1 MELNMKKKLL
11 CCALLAGVGMA
22 NTAAAQSYDDRWYV
36 GAGVGVGFFDSDREV
51 QDDVYG
57 MIGLGKMITPN
68 ISIDAELWHS
78 NPDLTKTGIT
88 RDFEGLG
95 DFGQDLDVVERNW
108 ELMSLSIVGRYHF
121 IDEGRQWQPYI
132 ALGIGA
138 QEHHDGSQ
146 QYPLS
151 FGFSPSRTGTDVTFL
166 AGAGVTWDLGYP
178 YLRAEA
184 GARFDADDGHNN
196 SNNYVDGYLGFEFIF
211 PIGPEAAPVVVAEPP
226 PPAKTCADLDDDGDG
241 VNNCD
246 DKCPGSTAGAPLGP
260 DGCPVPEPAPEPKPY
275 RG

>member
-11 CCALLAGVGMA
+11 CCALLAGVG
-22 NTAAAQSYDDRWYV
+22 
-36 GAGVGVGFFDSDREV
+36 VGFFDQDRDV
-51 QDDVYG
+51 QDDIYG
-57 MIGLGKMITPN
+57 VIALGKMITPN

-78 NPDLTKTGIT
+78 NPDLTRSGVT
-88 RDFEGLG
+88 RGFEGLG
-95 DFGQDLDVVERNW
+95 DFGEGLDVTERNW
-108 ELMSLSIVGRYHF
+108 DLMSLSIVGRYHF
-121 IDEGRQWQPYI
+121 IQEGRQWQPYI

-138 QEHHDGSQ
+138 QEHHDGSGMTAN
-146 QYPLS
+146 
-151 FGFSPSRTGTDVTFL
+151 GFNQSRTGTDVLFL
-166 AGAGVTWDLGYP
+166 GGVGATWDLGYP

-184 GARFDADDGHNN
+184 GVRVDTDDGHDNT
-196 SNNYVDGYLGFEFIF
+196 NNYVDGYLGFEFIF

-226 PPAKTCADLDDDGDG
+226 PPPAKTCADLDDDGDG

-246 DKCPGSTAGAPLGP
+246 DKCPGSTAGSAVGA

>member
-36 GAGVGVGFFDSDREV
+36 GAGVGVGFFDNDREV
-51 QDDVYG
+51 QDTVYG
-57 MIGLGKMITPN
+57 MIGVGKMITPN

-78 NPDLTKTGIT
+78 NPDLTRTGIT
-88 RDFEGLG
+88 REFEGPG
-95 DFGQDLDVVERNW
+95 DFGDDLDVVERNW

-151 FGFSPSRTGTDVTFL
+151 YGFSPSRTGTDVLFL
-166 AGAGVTWDLGYP
+166 AGVGATWDLGYP
-178 YLRAEA
+178 YLRAEL
-184 GARFDADDGHNN
+184 GARFDNDDGRGN
-196 SNNYVDGYLGFEFIF
+196 SNNYVDGYLGFEFIV
-211 PIGPEAAPVVVAEPP
+211 PIGAVAVPVAPPEPP
-226 PPAKTCADLDDDGDG
+226 PPVKTCADLDDDGDG

-246 DKCPGSTAGAPLGP
+246 DKCPGSAAGAALGP